1 MTKMNDE
8 DKALFLLSVV
18 LSMYELARDGKMDN
32 AAVMRVT
39 ESALQK
45 VGLPSLVVSNGHHG
59 GAA

>member
-1 MTKMNDE
+1 MAKKMNDE

-18 LSMYELARDGKMDN
+18 LSMYELARAGKMDN

-45 VGLPSLVVSNGHHG
+45 VGLPSLVTNHQ
-59 GAA
+59 